1 MFHSVICIARIISKE
16 YNIAMS
22 ERIDVTAE
30 YLENAIPGEGSVII
44 ETGYDES
51 QREVEVKMAKWIHK
65 TFGGNIILLKE
76 TDKVYEG
83 KRADYLWRDRLWE
96 LKNTGSAKSV
106 DSVLRKALKQIREN
120 PGGVIIDFGK
130 SKDSI
135 ARIESAIS
143 ERIRKSCRFS
153 IDVMVLKHGKVVKV
167 IRYKK

>member
-1 MFHSVICIARIISKE
+1 
-16 YNIAMS
+16 MS
-22 ERIDVTAE
+22 EKIEVTEE
-30 YLENAIPGEGSVII
+30 YWENAIPGEGSIII
-44 ETGYDES
+44 EIGYDEA
-51 QREVEVKMAKWIHK
+51 QRETEVKMAKWIHK
-65 TFGGNIILLKE
+65 TFGGNIVLLRE
-76 TDKVYEG
+76 TDRIYEG
-83 KRADYLWRDRLWE
+83 KRADYLWKDRLWE

-135 ARIESAIS
+135 ARIESAIG

-153 IDVMVLKHGKVVKV
+153 LDVMILQHGKMTKV